1 MLPMVRISF
10 CILTV
15 LFVAACRRKPHSAAE
30 TTVFKDTQ
38 AAQER
43 TRQKANDDVNAAMYR
58 AGDQNSG
65 PAATGHT
72 KR

>member
-1 MLPMVRISF
+1 MLPIVRISF
-10 CILTV
+10 CIFTV
-15 LFVAACRRKPHSAAE
+15 LFAAACRRTPHSAAE

>member
-1 MLPMVRISF
+1 
-10 CILTV
+10 
-15 LFVAACRRKPHSAAE
+15 VAACRRTPHSAAE